1 MRRCLF
7 FDKRMKKG
15 DLPHQLLPNSS
26 VRDDDWNN
34 YDSKED
40 GSGAEVAVHNAV
52 LTFRHDAIHS
62 LHLQT
67 KFQAT
72 HPQEEEEDEQHD
84 SDDHT
89 PSLYTGYIQTHLMMK
104 LTNLRPSK
112 FTDGDDN
119 DNGHE
124 EEEQYQLQLRQQLC
138 TQTWPGQL
146 SLLNER

>member
-1 MRRCLF
+1 
-7 FDKRMKKG
+7 
-15 DLPHQLLPNSS
+15 
-26 VRDDDWNN
+26 
-34 YDSKED
+34 
-40 GSGAEVAVHNAV
+40 
-52 LTFRHDAIHS
+52 
-62 LHLQT
+62 
-67 KFQAT
+67 
-72 HPQEEEEDEQHD
+72 
-84 SDDHT
+84 
-89 PSLYTGYIQTHLMMK
+89 MMK